1 MLDSKLTEVAAL
13 RRGEMAALR
22 RRNPPTLGELVD
34 EFLGQYNAEKNTM
47 RGLRERLAYATR
59 GPKRD
64 EAAFAARS
72 PTNSTGV
79 SAVISFR
86 DLAATGCDLHPRRDD
101 QSSLSRFP
109 LERAWRILVS
119 MANLRPEDLDIS
131 TLPRTRL
138 GHLQEDAV
146 ADLLQRAAWS
156 YREALA
162 EGQQLARTVEEL
174 TARFEDLSAQVAS
187 LEESA
192 IRRKEPDELALSL
205 LAAAQ
210 RSAREAR
217 ESARRES
224 ELILKKA
231 ARRAGRLE
239 KDAARRTEHSRAE
252 LARLEKL
259 REKVAERLRE
269 RLETIVA
276 LHSGEAES
284 GSTPEETRVQVGT
297 QP

>member
-1 MLDSKLTEVAAL
+1 
-13 RRGEMAALR
+13 
-22 RRNPPTLGELVD
+22 
-34 EFLGQYNAEKNTM
+34 
-47 RGLRERLAYATR
+47 
-59 GPKRD
+59 
-64 EAAFAARS
+64 
-72 PTNSTGV
+72 
-79 SAVISFR
+79 
-86 DLAATGCDLHPRRDD
+86 
-101 QSSLSRFP
+101 
-109 LERAWRILVS
+109 

-146 ADLLQRAAWS
+146 ADMLQRAAWS

-187 LEESA
+187 LEESK

-224 ELILKKA
+224 ELTLKKA
-231 ARRAGRLE
+231 TRRAGRLE
-239 KDAARRTEHSRAE
+239 KDAARRTENSRSE

-259 REKVAERLRE
+259 REKVAEQLRE

>member
-1 MLDSKLTEVAAL
+1 
-13 RRGEMAALR
+13 MA
-22 RRNPPTLGELVD
+22 D
-34 EFLGQYNAEKNTM
+34 
-47 RGLRERLAYATR
+47 
-59 GPKRD
+59 
-64 EAAFAARS
+64 
-72 PTNSTGV
+72 
-79 SAVISFR
+79 
-86 DLAATGCDLHPRRDD
+86 
-101 QSSLSRFP
+101 
-109 LERAWRILVS
+109 
-119 MANLRPEDLDIS
+119 LRPEDLDIS

-146 ADLLQRAAWS
+146 ADMLQRAAWS

-187 LEESA
+187 LEESR

-217 ESARRES
+217 ESARREA

-231 ARRAGRLE
+231 TRRAGRLE
-239 KDAARRTEHSRAE
+239 KDAARGTEKSRAE
-252 LARLEKL
+252 VARLEKV
-259 REKVAERLRE
+259 RETVAEQLRQ
-269 RLETIVA
+269 RLETIAA
-276 LHSGEAES
+276 LYGAEAES
-284 GSTPEETRVQVGT
+284 GSTPEENTVRIGS